1 MNALRRLSLVAAVF
15 LSLPAQHPADAQRPT
30 PPWTL
35 QTLMAA
41 LRQVR
46 SSNASFI
53 ETKSLRLLNQVQTSS
68 GRLLYVAPNW
78 MQKQTIAP
86 VASRLTI
93 AGDRLTVE
101 RQGEPNREIS
111 LQDYSQIGALIDSVR
126 ATLAGD
132 ATELSRHF
140 APSLTGDANAWTLT
154 LTPTDPKL
162 RDMVASI
169 RILGQQTAIREIDT
183 DEADGDRTTMAI
195 TPEPR

>member
-1 MNALRRLSLVAAVF
+1 MNASRRLSLIAVLM
-15 LSLPAQHPADAQRPT
+15 LSLPPSRPAHAQHA
-30 PPWTL
+30 PPWNL
-35 QTLMAA
+35 ATLMAA

-46 SSNASFI
+46 SSQASFT
-53 ETKSLRLLNQVQTSS
+53 ETKYLRLLNQAQQST

-93 AGDRLTVE
+93 AGDRLTIE

-111 LQDYSQIGALIDSVR
+111 LRDYAQIGALIDSVR

-132 ATELSRHF
+132 LTELSRHF
-140 APSLTGDANAWTLT
+140 TPSLTGDANAWTLT

-162 RDMVASI
+162 REMIAAI
-169 RILGQQTAIREIDT
+169 RVQGQQTTIREIDT

>member
-1 MNALRRLSLVAAVF
+1 MNASRRLSLIAVLM
-15 LSLPAQHPADAQRPT
+15 LSLPPSRPAHAQHA
-30 PPWTL
+30 PPWNL
-35 QTLMAA
+35 ATLMAA

-46 SSNASFI
+46 SSQASFT
-53 ETKSLRLLNQVQTSS
+53 ETKYLRLLNQAQQST

-93 AGDRLTVE
+93 AGDRLTIE

-111 LQDYSQIGALIDSVR
+111 LRDYAQIGALIDSVR

-132 ATELSRHF
+132 LTELSRHF
-140 APSLTGDANAWTLT
+140 TPSLTGDANAWTLT

-162 RDMVASI
+162 REMVAAI
-169 RILGQQTAIREIDT
+169 RVQGQQTTIREIDT